1 MIRHAG
7 ALGVV
12 PFLQISGGN
21 RAKRSCDTRHKRLIN
36 VTMTSLRRCLP
47 LAPSKFNNV
56 IDAFH
61 IVGQSEVTQR
71 FFIDE
76 RSRGGGIRITDAFSK
91 LLESEQSPN
100 LSEETE
106 ARWRLVETA
115 WELGV
120 SRSLVSVKH
129 DSVTEALFVIDSAK
143 RRRSITGARTALSGY
158 QKGHCFYCFSGF
170 SLLGSAPP
178 DIDHFFPHSLKA
190 IDSGGHIDG
199 IWNLVLACARCNR
212 GSSGKFDR
220 VPSLR
225 LLERLNTRN
234 EFLIASHHP
243 LRETLMQQTG
253 ATATRYA
260 VAIDQQGDK
269 PAGQR
274 RAVRVALGVRAI
286 TCVSIQRSPPTTI
299 RPSDPP
305 AARPIASPGRVYRI
319 RRHPCC
325 CKAAMT

>member
-1 MIRHAG
+1 M
-7 ALGVV
+7 
-12 PFLQISGGN
+12 
-21 RAKRSCDTRHKRLIN
+21 SCTWGRDQCDDDH
-36 VTMTSLRRCLP
+36 LP
-47 LAPSKFNNV
+47 APC
-56 IDAFH
+56 FH

-178 DIDHFFPHSLKA
+178 DIDHFFPHSLNA

-220 VPSLR
+220 VPSFR

-260 VAIDQQGDK
+260 VAIDQQGDNQLDSGACSRSVK
-269 PAGQR
+269 CACDHLRKYSTLAAYDDPAR
-274 RAVRVALGVRAI
+274 
-286 TCVSIQRSPPTTI
+286 
-299 RPSDPP
+299 
-305 AARPIASPGRVYRI
+305 
-319 RRHPCC
+319 
-325 CKAAMT
+325 

>member
-1 MIRHAG
+1 MMH
-7 ALGVV
+7 
-12 PFLQISGGN
+12 
-21 RAKRSCDTRHKRLIN
+21 H
-36 VTMTSLRRCLP
+36 LP
-47 LAPSKFNNV
+47 APC
-56 IDAFH
+56 FH

-91 LLESEQSPN
+91 LLESGQSPN

-158 QKGHCFYCFSGF
+158 QKGHSFYCFSGF
-170 SLLGSAPP
+170 SLLGSAPS

-190 IDSGGHIDG
+190 IDSGGHLDG

-220 VPSLR
+220 VPNLR

-234 EFLIASHHP
+234 EFLIAKSP
-243 LRETLMQQTG
+243 SFARNPDATDGRYRNALRSRDRPTRRQTRTG
-253 ATATRYA
+253 AR
-260 VAIDQQGDK
+260 
-269 PAGQR
+269 QR
-274 RAVRVALGVRAI
+274 RAVRVALGVRAS

-305 AARPIASPGRVYRI
+305 TARPIAFAGRVYRI

-325 CKAAMT
+325 CKAARA